1 MREKIKQLEKE
12 NALLKQELENKFDKD
27 KAILQTKLTDT

>member
-12 NALLKQELENKFDKD
+12 NSILKMELENKFDKD
-27 KAILQTKLTDT
+27 KAII